1 MDGHEGY
8 RVNSLRRGA
17 LIWSTILIA
26 FITAMVV
33 AAARHVAI
41 VEINK
46 LLDNELQQIAVNA
59 GQGLSDAALEPLRK
73 TEMENRVAVQV
84 WRDDG
89 ETVHE
94 SPGTDRLPRS
104 AAIGF
109 SDVEVGGNR
118 WRVYTASD
126 GHLLAQVGQRQSA
139 RMEIANHAA
148 AAAAVPLLA

>member
-46 LLDNELQQIAVNA
+46 LLDNELQQIAGCVA
-59 GQGLSDAALEPLRK
+59 HRMSGALQVLDRAARQKDAEFQLVSRRSTDCFLPPGAVFRIDAQQQFFPSRPAVFRIQAVDAIPLLGQ
-73 TEMENRVAVQV
+73 M
-84 WRDDG
+84 
-89 ETVHE
+89 H
-94 SPGTDRLPRS
+94 
-104 AAIGF
+104 GF
-109 SDVEVGGNR
+109 SRRDAPGPTAGMRELLNR
-118 WRVYTASD
+118 RW
-126 GHLLAQVGQRQSA
+126 
-139 RMEIANHAA
+139 
-148 AAAAVPLLA
+148 

>member
-59 GQGLSDAALEPLRK
+59 GQGLSLRDKARRSRGPAWRRALSRCGMPAATPGARSSFGLIVRAV
-73 TEMENRVAVQV
+73 VAIQ
-84 WRDDG
+84 
-89 ETVHE
+89 
-94 SPGTDRLPRS
+94 PR
-104 AAIGF
+104 G
-109 SDVEVGGNR
+109 
-118 WRVYTASD
+118 
-126 GHLLAQVGQRQSA
+126 
-139 RMEIANHAA
+139 
-148 AAAAVPLLA
+148 